1 MLRRAQIH
9 VHCFTDSPD
18 FAQRLLDYFS
28 NLYIGI
34 TGTRPPPS
42 LRTPLTPRAGVITY
56 TTNPNTA
63 AVVRALASSP
73 VPSSTAPHN
82 GLRILLE
89 TDAPYMIPSTLY
101 ADLPAPGKLPLSHAG
116 MIPWTAACVAEVA
129 EAARTAKGGGGGEE
143 WSVLRVLG
151 VARENARAMYGV

>member
-1 MLRRAQIH
+1 
-9 VHCFTDSPD
+9 
-18 FAQRLLDYFS
+18 
-28 NLYIGI
+28 
-34 TGTRPPPS
+34 
-42 LRTPLTPRAGVITY
+42 VITY

-73 VPSSTAPHN
+73 SRTLPHAS
-82 GLRILLE
+82 LRILLE

-129 EAARTAKGGGGGEE
+129 EAARTAEGGGGGDGEE
-143 WSVLRVLG
+143 WSVLRVLT
-151 VARENARAMYGV
+151 VARQNVRAMYGV

>member
-18 FAQRLLDYFS
+18 FAQRLLDHFP

-34 TGTRPPPS
+34 T
-42 LRTPLTPRAGVITY
+42 GVITY
-56 TTNPNTA
+56 TTNPHTA
-63 AVVRALASSP
+63 AVVRLLASSP
-73 VPSSTAPHN
+73 SRTLPHA

-89 TDAPYMIPSTLY
+89 TDAPYMVPSTLY

-129 EAARTAKGGGGGEE
+129 EAARTAGGGGDGEE

>member
-18 FAQRLLDYFS
+18 FAQRLLDHFP

-34 TGTRPPPS
+34 T
-42 LRTPLTPRAGVITY
+42 GVITY

-73 VPSSTAPHN
+73 SSTSAHA

-101 ADLPAPGKLPLSHAG
+101 ADLPGPGKLPLSHAG

-129 EAARTAKGGGGGEE
+129 EAARTAGTGGEGDDGE
-143 WSVLRVLG
+143 AWSVLRVLS